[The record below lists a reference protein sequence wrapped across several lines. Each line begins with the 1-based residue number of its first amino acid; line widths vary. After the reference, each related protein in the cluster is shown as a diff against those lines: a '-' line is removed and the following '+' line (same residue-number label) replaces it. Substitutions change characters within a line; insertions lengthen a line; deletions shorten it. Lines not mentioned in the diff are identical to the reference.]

1 MPCFQ
6 FQKMPNELL
15 IALSTVFS
23 GCVLSRISHIERS
36 YMIHIKTYMNHIGYE
51 YDLYELCEKM
61 ALFIY
66 EIWLTSC
73 TIHVRILYERCM
85 VHAWY
90 VYDKWFIH
98 TKCVVSKAAPRKWC
112 RLPMPSVCVRPSV
125 CPKKISSKT
134 ANAVGLNMEW
144 HECLWPDDVL
154 RLKKFQNFFNS
165 NFWQIFNLL
174 NQYLSSI

>member
-1 MPCFQ
+1 
-6 FQKMPNELL
+6 
-15 IALSTVFS
+15 
-23 GCVLSRISHIERS
+23 
-36 YMIHIKTYMNHIGYE
+36 MNHLGYE

-98 TKCVVSKAAPRKWC
+98 TKCVVSKAAPRK
-112 RLPMPSVCVRPSV
+112 
-125 CPKKISSKT
+125 
-134 ANAVGLNMEW
+134 
-144 HECLWPDDVL
+144 
-154 RLKKFQNFFNS
+154 
-165 NFWQIFNLL
+165 
-174 NQYLSSI
+174 